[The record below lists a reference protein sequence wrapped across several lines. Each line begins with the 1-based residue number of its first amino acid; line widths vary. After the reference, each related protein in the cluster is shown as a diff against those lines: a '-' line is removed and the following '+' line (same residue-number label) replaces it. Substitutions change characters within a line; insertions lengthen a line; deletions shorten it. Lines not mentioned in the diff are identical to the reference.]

1 LEDSTFEDGIWYEK
15 MFAEGNKARVILEEN
30 GSRVTGVSTKGVE

>member
-15 MFAEGNKARVILEEN
+15 VFAEGDKDRVILDEN
-30 GSRVTGVSTKGVE
+30 GSRVTGVSTKSVE